1 MKKLL
6 RNTPLFPA
14 LTYLRYAAHRYL
26 AGRHIRSCYLAEGYA
41 LELVDQGICFFGYY
55 NISPE
60 NRAGDLLFLKVNGQ
74 AHHAGEESRTGQTS
88 RTGEESRN
96 SQTSRTGETPRAGET
111 PRTGETPRAGATDA
125 AVITLKS
132 SAGDIKELGRSRA
145 WNWQQG
151 CMLQWLGN
159 GQGHILYN
167 DYDAAEDR
175 YVSRVI
181 DTEGGHIQTY
191 GMPVN
196 NVDKKGRFA
205 LCLNYDRLAR
215 MRPDYGYF
223 QKKNTSLTQDRE
235 DGIWHMDL
243 GSGEIR
249 LILSLEDLKNLSPAS
264 TMKGAAHK
272 VNHIDINPSGTRF
285 MFLHRWVGPQGR
297 FMRLVTANPDG
308 SEPAILHG
316 DDMISHCCWLGD
328 AEILS
333 FCDYNGVQGYF
344 RFTDR
349 SDEVQPWTD
358 FMPALDGH
366 PSISPDGEWLV
377 TDTYPGLSRMSALYL
392 VNLPRKTVLCAGRF
406 HQPLRYMKEMR
417 VDLHPKW
424 SPDGQSIYFESAHS
438 GVRQL
443 YRLRLTQSA
452 R

>member
-26 AGRHIRSCYLAEGYA
+26 AEGHLRSSYLADGYK
-41 LELVDQGICFFGYY
+41 LELIDHGVCFFGYY

-60 NRAGDLLFLKVNGQ
+60 NRNGDLLYLKVN
-74 AHHAGEESRTGQTS
+74 
-88 RTGEESRN
+88 
-96 SQTSRTGETPRAGET
+96 GETPRASEV
-111 PRTGETPRAGATDA
+111 DA
-125 AVITLKS
+125 AVITMKNRS
-132 SAGDIKELGRSRA
+132 GDKKEVGRARA

-159 GQGHILYN
+159 GRNRILYN

-181 DTEGGHIQTY
+181 DCEGSHIETY

-196 NVDKKGRFA
+196 NVDKSGRFA
-205 LCLNYDRLAR
+205 LCLNYERLAR

-223 QKKNTSLTQDRE
+223 QKKNTTLPQDSE
-235 DGIWHMDL
+235 DGIWHIDL
-243 GSGEIR
+243 ETGSFR
-249 LILSLEDLKNLSPAS
+249 LILSLEDLKKLLPSS

-272 VNHIDINPSGTRF
+272 VNHIVINPSGNRF

-308 SEPAILHG
+308 SEPVILHG
-316 DDMISHCCWLGD
+316 DDMTSHCCWLD
-328 AEILS
+328 DTSILS
-333 FCDYNGVQGYF
+333 FCEYKGAQGYF

-349 SDEVQPWTD
+349 LEKVHSWAG

-366 PSISPDGEWLV
+366 PSISPDGQWLV

-392 VNLPRKTVLCAGRF
+392 VNLPRETVLCAGRF

-424 SPDGQSIYFESAHS
+424 SPDGQSLYFESAHS

-443 YRLRLTQSA
+443 YRLHRTQSGH
-452 R
+452 